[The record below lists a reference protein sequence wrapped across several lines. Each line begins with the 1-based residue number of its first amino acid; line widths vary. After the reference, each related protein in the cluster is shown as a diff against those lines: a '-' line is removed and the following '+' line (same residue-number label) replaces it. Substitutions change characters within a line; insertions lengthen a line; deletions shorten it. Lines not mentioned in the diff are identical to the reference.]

1 MCYPAA
7 SWRVS
12 DKCRKGGFMVRIKRI
27 LIAVTLIVAL
37 AVPSCAFA
45 ADETGTTTAPGTE
58 AAVDDVDSPVGGG
71 GIVVASSTGKVY
83 NGKRPCFYAYY
94 LKDGDPV
101 KAILVTGDKADAGTY
116 NLPVGDTG
124 KTVTYTISKADG
136 NKNVTTAASKKY
148 SYKKLKKRSYSF
160 SVNAKN
166 VKPGSAVTYK
176 SSSKYVTVNKY
187 GKVTVKKKAKKG
199 TYKVAVK
206 VTNKNHKTVTKY
218 ITIRV
223 K

>member
-45 ADETGTTTAPGTE
+45 AETDP
-58 AAVDDVDSPVGGG
+58 VDSPVGGG

-83 NGKRPCFYAYY
+83 NGKLPCFYAYY
-94 LKDGDPV
+94 LKDGEKV
-101 KAILVTGDKADAGTY
+101 KEYLVKGTSPDAGTY

-124 KTVTYTISKADG
+124 KTVRYTISESPD
-136 NKNVTTAASKKY
+136 NKITTAVSSKSY

-160 SVNAKN
+160 TIRAKAS
-166 VKPGSAVTYK
+166 KGGSVTYK
-176 SSSKYVTVNKY
+176 SSSKYVTVSKS
-187 GKVTVKKKAKKG
+187 GKVTVKKRAKKG
-199 TYKVAVK
+199 TYKVAVTVK
-206 VTNKNHKTVTKY
+206 LKNYKTQVKY
-218 ITIRV
+218 ITVRV
-223 K
+223 R

>member
-45 ADETGTTTAPGTE
+45 AETGTTTDPGTE
-58 AAVDDVDSPVGGG
+58 AAVETDSPVGGD
-71 GIVVASSTGKVY
+71 GIVVASSTGKEY
-83 NGKRPCFYAYY
+83 NGKLPCFYAYY
-94 LKDGDPV
+94 LKAGEPV
-101 KAILVTGDKADAGTY
+101 ERILVTGTSANAGTY

-124 KTVTYTISKADG
+124 KTVTYTISKASG
-136 NKNVTTAASKKY
+136 NKITTTSSKSY

-160 SVNAKN
+160 SLNAKAS
-166 VKPGSAVTYK
+166 KGGSVTYK
-176 SSSKYVTVNKY
+176 SSSKYVSVSKT
-187 GKVTVKKKAKKG
+187 GKVTVKKRAKKG
-199 TYKVAVK
+199 TYKVAVT
-206 VTNKNHKTVTKY
+206 VTNKNYKTVVKY
-218 ITIRV
+218 ITVRV
-223 K
+223 R